1 MKRATPEKTVR
12 KTSSRLIA
20 MVVAVVFVMST
31 MFVPTG
37 ASAAETAGPADTAVA
52 ETVAAKAAVADTEK
66 DTEEDTDTENASAED
81 AAAEPEGTGPQQS
94 EQENASAAGEEAGTL
109 AALEDLVT
117 VHDENGDAA
126 ALEDLNDSDYN
137 GFIYKLEDDATK
149 QEIKEME
156 TAIDELAEDPE
167 SGEAAAV
174 IENEIYTADSLET
187 IDAVA
192 DPALIEY
199 IEPNYKVSL
208 MDTGSTAVIADP
220 YYENDGWYLDMI
232 KAPYVWGRGAFGKG
246 TVVAVIDSGVMT
258 NHPDFENTQFT
269 TGYNAA
275 DGSTDVTDPVG
286 HGTAM
291 AGLIAASY
299 NNGKGLA
306 GIMPQTKIMPIKV
319 FRTADDGRIS
329 WVIKGIEY
337 AASHGA
343 SVINMSIGF
352 PEYCAAIEDVC
363 KSAADEGVI
372 LVAAAGNDGDGT
384 VYYPACLSTVVS
396 VGSIESDGAHSDFSN
411 YNEYVDAVAP
421 GRGILV
427 PSKNGTRV
435 GYYTLTGTS
444 ASTPQVAALAAMVK
458 SMDKSVNGTGFME
471 ILKRTC
477 IDKGAAGRDDY
488 FGYGFIDLRRVYC
501 YMTGSFSMYSAS
513 LSTVSYTFNGKTKT
527 PAVTVK
533 KANKI
538 LPKVDYRTTYSKTRK
553 AVGTYQVKVTG
564 VDPYKGSKTLKFKIV
579 PPLVKKIKKPKR
591 YKKKLKVKWKSMSK
605 SQQTKY
611 RSAITGFQVRVSK
624 SSKFTNAKYV
634 RVQGITKTSATVKGL
649 KRKTKYY
656 VQYRAYK
663 TVGKKIYYSK
673 WSGKK
678 KVKTK

>member
-1 MKRATPEKTVR
+1 MKRATSEKTVR

-37 ASAAETAGPADTAVA
+37 ALAAENAGTEDTVTAKTTAAEATVA
-52 ETVAAKAAVADTEK
+52 ET
-66 DTEEDTDTENASAED
+66 EEGTDTENASAED
-81 AAAEPEGTGPQQS
+81 AAAEPEKTVQDQS
-94 EQENASAAGEEAGTL
+94 EQDSALAADEDAGTL
-109 AALEDLVT
+109 AELEDLVT
-117 VHDENGDAA
+117 AHNENGDAA
-126 ALEDLNDSDYN
+126 ALEDLSDSDYD

-149 QEIKEME
+149 REVKEME
-156 TAIDELAEDPE
+156 TAIEELAEDPE

-192 DPALIEY
+192 DPDLIEY

-208 MDTGSTAVIADP
+208 MDTGSTAVINDP
-220 YYENDGWYLDMI
+220 YYEDYGWYLDMI
-232 KAPYVWGRGAFGKG
+232 KAPYVWNRGAYGKG
-246 TVVAVIDSGVMT
+246 AVVAVIDSGVMT

-269 TGYNAA
+269 TGYNAVEE
-275 DGSTDVTDPVG
+275 STDVTDPDG
-286 HGTAM
+286 HGTGM
-291 AGLIAASY
+291 AGIIAASY
-299 NNGKGLA
+299 NNGRGLA
-306 GIMPQTKIMPIKV
+306 GIMPKAKIMPVKV
-319 FRTADDGRIS
+319 FRTAQEGQIS
-329 WVIKGIEY
+329 WLIKGIEY
-337 AASHGA
+337 ATSHGA
-343 SVINMSIGF
+343 SVINMSVGV
-352 PEYCAAIEDVC
+352 PQYSVAMEDAC
-363 KSAADEGVI
+363 KNAVAKGII
-372 LVAAAGNDGDGT
+372 LVAAAGNDGNGT
-384 VYYPACLSTVVS
+384 VYYPACFSTVVS
-396 VGSIESDGAHSDFSN
+396 VGSIESDGARSGFSN
-411 YNEYVDAVAP
+411 YNKYVDVVAP
-421 GRGILV
+421 GRGIIL
-427 PSKNGTRV
+427 PSKRGTKV

-444 ASTPQVAALAAMVK
+444 ASTPQVAAMAAMVK

-471 ILKRTC
+471 ILKKTC
-477 IDKGAAGRDDY
+477 IDKGAAGRDNE
-488 FGYGFIDLRRVYC
+488 FGYGLIDLRRVYC
-501 YMTGSFSMYSAS
+501 YMTGSFSMYSAK
-513 LSTVSYTFNGKTKT
+513 LSSVSYTFNGKTKT

-538 LPKVDYRTTYSKTRK
+538 LPKVDYRTTYPKTRK

-564 VDPYKGSKTLKFKIV
+564 VDPYKGTKILTYKIL

-591 YKKKLKVKWKSMSK
+591 YKKKLKVKWYAMSK

-656 VQYRAYK
+656 VQYRVYK
-663 TVGKKIYYSK
+663 TVGKKTYYSK

>member
-1 MKRATPEKTVR
+1 MKRATPEMTVR

-37 ASAAETAGPADTAVA
+37 ALAAETAGTEDTVAAETTAAEATVA
-52 ETVAAKAAVADTEK
+52 ETEK
-66 DTEEDTDTENASAED
+66 GASTENASAED
-81 AAAEPEGTGPQQS
+81 AAAEPEETVPDQP
-94 EQENASAAGEEAGTL
+94 EQGNAPAAEEDAGTL
-109 AALEDLVT
+109 AELEDLVT
-117 VHDENGDAA
+117 AHNENGDAA
-126 ALEDLNDSDYN
+126 ALEDLNDSDYD

-149 QEIKEME
+149 RDVKEME
-156 TAIDELAEDPE
+156 TAIEELAEDPE

-192 DPALIEY
+192 DPDLIEY

-208 MDTGSTAVIADP
+208 MDTGSTAVINDP
-220 YYENDGWYLDMI
+220 YYEGYGWYLDMI
-232 KAPYVWGRGAFGKG
+232 NAPYIWGRGAYGKG
-246 TVVAVIDSGVMT
+246 AVVAVVDSGVMT
-258 NHPDFENTQFT
+258 DHPDFESTQFT
-269 TGYNAA
+269 TGYNAI
-275 DGSTDVTDPVG
+275 DDSTDVTDSVG
-286 HGTAM
+286 HGTGV
-291 AGLIAASY
+291 AGIIAASY
-299 NNGKGLA
+299 NNERGLA
-306 GIMPQTKIMPIKV
+306 GIMPQVKIMPVKV
-319 FRTADDGRIS
+319 VRSATESEIS
-329 WVIKGIEY
+329 WLIKGIEY
-337 AASHGA
+337 ATSHGA
-343 SVINMSIGF
+343 SVINMSLGA
-352 PEYCAAIEDVC
+352 PQYSVAMEDAC
-363 KSAADEGVI
+363 KSATAKGII

-384 VYYPACLSTVVS
+384 VYYPACFSNVIS

-411 YNEYVDAVAP
+411 YNKYVDAVAP
-421 GRGILV
+421 GRSIIL
-427 PSKNGTRV
+427 PSKKGTRV

-444 ASTPQVAALAAMVK
+444 ASTPQVAAMAAMVK
-458 SMDKSVNGTGFME
+458 SMDKSVNGSGFVE
-471 ILKRTC
+471 ILKKTC
-477 IDKGAAGRDDY
+477 IDKGAAGRDNY
-488 FGYGFIDLRRVYC
+488 FGYGLIDLRRVYC

-538 LPKVDYRTTYSKTRK
+538 LPKVDYRTTYPKTRK

-564 VDPYKGSKTLKFKIV
+564 VDPYKGTKILTYKIL
-579 PPLVKKIKKPKR
+579 PPLVKYIKKPKR
-591 YKKKLKVKWKSMSK
+591 YKKKLKVKWYAMSK